1 MEKYESRLHRPV
13 RLRMDGKS
21 LNLVVHV
28 VSFISRAYTCEQ
40 CDDREVVYSE
50 NGAFATTS
58 AKLGD
63 VYPSTYRTPKSRTML
78 SKVDSGFRRA
88 MLQRHS
94 LSPFLNARRGNSAS
108 SSMKPILASR
118 RPPIS
123 VVILGVPPVE
133 ELDLIGPLEVFA
145 GANRVLGAR
154 GPAYDV
160 RVVSSQPQPIIAGQ
174 CGVSLLAHGYYRRLR

>member
-1 MEKYESRLHRPV
+1 MEKYESRLHSPV

-21 LNLVVHV
+21 LHLVVNV
-28 VSFISRAYTCEQ
+28 VSFFSRSDTCAQ
-40 CDDREVVYSE
+40 FDDREVYSE

-94 LSPFLNARRGNSAS
+94 LNPFLNARRGNSARITPCLS
-108 SSMKPILASR
+108 CGIRSR
-118 RPPIS
+118 PAPRTS
-123 VVILGVPPVE
+123 AVIPEWV
-133 ELDLIGPLEVFA
+133 
-145 GANRVLGAR
+145 
-154 GPAYDV
+154 
-160 RVVSSQPQPIIAGQ
+160 IATSG
-174 CGVSLLAHGYYRRLR
+174 SL